1 MVKQLMLTVAG
12 VIGAGKS
19 TFTKELAG
27 ELGTKPFYEPVGG
40 NPVLPLYYSD
50 PEKYGFLLQIY
61 FLNKRFK
68 MIKAAYKENNNILD
82 RSIYEDLLF
91 TTINHEN
98 GNFTDEEFDTYKSLL
113 DNMMEEIE
121 GLPKKAPDLMIYL
134 DVDFDTML
142 SRIKLRGREFEQFDE
157 NKELKN
163 YYHQVWEEYQKWY
176 DDYDLSAKIKID
188 VAKHDLVTEEGKDF
202 AISVVKNKLKEEG
215 LI

>member
-1 MVKQLMLTVAG
+1 MLTVAG
-12 VIGAGKS
+12 VIGAGNS

-142 SRIKLRGREFEQFDE
+142 SRIKLRGREFEQFDD

>member
-1 MVKQLMLTVAG
+1 MLTVAG

-91 TTINHEN
+91 TTINHNN

-113 DNMMEEIE
+113 NNMMEEIE

-134 DVDFDTML
+134 AVDFDTML
-142 SRIKLRGREFEQFDE
+142 SRIKLRGREFEQFDNNE
-157 NKELKN
+157 ELKN

>member
-1 MVKQLMLTVAG
+1 MLTVAG

-113 DNMMEEIE
+113 NNMMEEIE

-142 SRIKLRGREFEQFDE
+142 SRIKLRGREFEQFDNNE
-157 NKELKN
+157 ELKN

>member
-1 MVKQLMLTVAG
+1 MLTVAG

-40 NPVLPLYYSD
+40 NPVLPLYYSN

-91 TTINHEN
+91 TTINHNN

-142 SRIKLRGREFEQFDE
+142 SRIKLRGREFEQFDDNE
-157 NKELKN
+157 DLKN

-176 DDYDLSAKIKID
+176 EDYNLSAKIKID
-188 VAKHDLVTEEGKDF
+188 VAEHDLVTEEGKDF

>member
-1 MVKQLMLTVAG
+1 MLTVAG

-19 TFTKELAG
+19 TFTKELAE

-40 NPVLPLYYSD
+40 NPVLPLYYSN

-68 MIKAAYKENNNILD
+68 MIKEAYKENNNILD

-91 TTINHEN
+91 TTINHRN
-98 GNFTDEEFDTYKSLL
+98 GNFSDEEFDTYKNLL
-113 DNMMEEIE
+113 DNMMEEID

-134 DVDFDTML
+134 DVDFETML
-142 SRIKLRGREFEQFDE
+142 SRIKQRGREFEQFD
-157 NKELKN
+157 NNDALRD
-163 YYHQVWEEYQKWY
+163 YYYQVWQEYQTWY
-176 DDYDLSAKIKID
+176 DQYDLSEKIKID
-188 VAKHDLVTEEGKDF
+188 VKEHDLVTEDGKDF
-202 AISVVKNKLKEEG
+202 AIKAVKDKLKEEG

>member
-1 MVKQLMLTVAG
+1 MLTVAG

-40 NPVLPLYYSD
+40 NPVLPLYYSN

-91 TTINHEN
+91 TTINHNN

-142 SRIKLRGREFEQFDE
+142 SRIKLRGREFEQFDDNE
-157 NKELKN
+157 DLKN

-176 DDYDLSAKIKID
+176 EDYDLSAKIKID
-188 VAKHDLVTEEGKDF
+188 VAEHDLVTEEGKDF

>member
-1 MVKQLMLTVAG
+1 MLTVAG

-68 MIKAAYKENNNILD
+68 MIKAAYKEDNNILD

-91 TTINHEN
+91 TTINHKN

-142 SRIKLRGREFEQFDE
+142 SRIKLRGREFEQFDDNE
-157 NKELKN
+157 DLKN

-176 DDYDLSAKIKID
+176 EDYNLSAKIKID
-188 VAKHDLVTEEGKDF
+188 VAEHDLVTEEGKDF

>member
-1 MVKQLMLTVAG
+1 MLTVAG

-68 MIKAAYKENNNILD
+68 MIKAAYKEDNNILD

-142 SRIKLRGREFEQFDE
+142 SRIKLRGREFEQFDD